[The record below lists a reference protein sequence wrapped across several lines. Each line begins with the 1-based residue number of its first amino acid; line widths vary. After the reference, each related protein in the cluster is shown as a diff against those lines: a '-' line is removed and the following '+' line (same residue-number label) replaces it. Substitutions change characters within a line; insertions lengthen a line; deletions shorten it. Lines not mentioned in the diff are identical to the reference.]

1 MLQLLAKYG
10 DLNTQILPLI
20 KDTRKSKEELL
31 NDSYI
36 KAIEANKYDFAESKA
51 KEGKEDWE
59 VIETPLIEANDLGVS
74 AIDI

>member
-1 MLQLLAKYG
+1 MLAKYG
-10 DLNTQILPLI
+10 DLNTQIFPLI